1 MQDLSSS
8 AEGPATAWT
17 SGSLTSSCC
26 NPVIFSSSC
35 CSDPM
40 IRLFHCYFITI
51 ICDCYRSQCK
61 CLMCRIC
68 RHQRGHNPQ
77 VASHCHRLMQ
87 PTTLKILPGVT
98 PMLSALAFMRHC
110 CSIHAWPYSEF
121 FQRTVIII
129 CIYQFLGEEKWS
141 SIINLRK
148 YCGPSPA
155 SAFFFLPY
163 WRDPNIWINPEG
175 MNLSYIYNVL
185 T

>member
-1 MQDLSSS
+1 
-8 AEGPATAWT
+8 
-17 SGSLTSSCC
+17 
-26 NPVIFSSSC
+26 
-35 CSDPM
+35 M

-77 VASHCHRLMQ
+77 VDSHCHRLMQ
-87 PTTLKILPGVT
+87 PTTLKILPGIT

-110 CSIHAWPYSEF
+110 CSIHAWPYSQF

-148 YCGPSPA
+148 YCGPSPGPA
-155 SAFFFLPY
+155 FFLPY